1 MMDIITTIDLASI
14 FVPSTSLAEAV
25 LRGTLCYLFLFCV
38 IRFLLK
44 RQTGAVNIADLLMI
58 VLLASAVQNA
68 LIGEQKS
75 LPEGAVVIL
84 TIVFWNQA
92 INWLGFHFSAIRR
105 FSRPRAVQVIAD
117 GKVDKDRLRRE
128 LITTEELTAQLRL
141 HGVSR
146 IDEVSQAWVEGD
158 GKFSVILKEP
168 DKTAG
173 EDNDDASRAIG

>member
-1 MMDIITTIDLASI
+1 MLNLVTNIDLAAI

-25 LRGTLCYLFLFCV
+25 LRGTICYLFLFCT

-92 INWLGFHFSAIRR
+92 INWLGFHYPAIGR

-117 GKVDKDRLRRE
+117 GKIDMHQLRRE
-128 LITTEELTAQLRL
+128 LITAEELTAQLRL
-141 HGVSR
+141 HGVTR
-146 IDEVSQAWVEGD
+146 VEEVSQAWVEGD
-158 GKFSVILKEP
+158 GKFSVIPREP
-168 DKTAG
+168 AKSASDA
-173 EDNDDASRAIG
+173 NDDTSRAVG